1 MSPPFRGATSRGAR
15 PGGSPPPP
23 LTPMAG
29 LDGSCF
35 FLKLILHHTLQILKS
50 FIFMQYM
57 ACTIQ
62 TVLNFVFMHNTNCTK
77 ISISIFIFMGS
88 AKLLAK
94 MICISWK
101 NSDLNFVFM
110 QNFVQKSHFLQN
122 HATVAQENW
131 LFCGNPSIEWAPPP
145 YTTSWYKDWVCT
157 LHSGYWFKPA
167 AYSLQA
173 GYLAPGYSRV
183 TLIGQTCKHI

>member
-1 MSPPFRGATSRGAR
+1 MP
-15 PGGSPPPP
+15 
-23 LTPMAG
+23 
-29 LDGSCF
+29 
-35 FLKLILHHTLQILKS
+35 QI
-50 FIFMQYM
+50 F
-57 ACTIQ
+57 
-62 TVLNFVFMHNTNCTK
+62 LNFVFIHNTNCTK
-77 ISISIFIFMGS
+77 YFYFNFHIHGQCKITCENDLYIMKKFWLKFRIHAKFRAKQFIYYEWM
-88 AKLLAK
+88 
-94 MICISWK
+94 C
-101 NSDLNFVFM
+101 NFV
-110 QNFVQKSHFLQN
+110 QNWFSIDTKIMRKFVQKSHFLQN

-131 LFCGNPSIEWAPPP
+131 LFCGHPSIELPPPP

>member
-1 MSPPFRGATSRGAR
+1 
-15 PGGSPPPP
+15 
-23 LTPMAG
+23 
-29 LDGSCF
+29 
-35 FLKLILHHTLQILKS
+35 
-50 FIFMQYM
+50 MQYM

-110 QNFVQKSHFLQN
+110 QNFVQN
-122 HATVAQENW
+122 N
-131 LFCGNPSIEWAPPP
+131 LFITNECAISCKTGLVLIRKLCGNSCKKVISCKIMQLLRKRIDCFVETLVLSEPPP

-183 TLIGQTCKHI
+183 TLIGQTFNVIGRILVKMRVY